1 MTLFHEAYAEM
12 VLKTQVAEHVQSEEL
27 LGLDAKRRDEHRG
40 MFWHDSTDIHNGK
53 KDGEK
58 IVEHKG
64 KKLDGRE
71 YLWTALNQCEAKV
84 NPGYTSKRPNDQPSI
99 NYMLKWRYK
108 EELEDILKLPTY
120 H

>member
-58 IVEHKG
+58 IMEHQG
-64 KKLDGRE
+64 KKLDGRD
-71 YLWTALNQCEAKV
+71 YPWTALPMRGKGQ
-84 NPGYTSKRPNDQPSI
+84 PGLHQQTSERSAFHQ
-99 NYMLKWRYK
+99 LHAQVA
-108 EELEDILKLPTY
+108 LQTGA
-120 H
+120 